1 MPVTFA
7 FSTKFLVISGRRFL
21 SIWMMRD
28 ATVHERCKQNRSA
41 NTRFFS
47 GSNHNCVSPHF
58 PAHRLF
64 ARLRRSG
71 AISPATAAQTPQG
84 NG

>member
-1 MPVTFA
+1 MHTPVTFA

-47 GSNHNCVSPHF
+47 EIKS
-58 PAHRLF
+58 
-64 ARLRRSG
+64 
-71 AISPATAAQTPQG
+71 
-84 NG
+84 